1 MDNSRNNAVHTSAI
15 FVIDRPSRPDCL
27 RRRWEAVIPREEVAC
42 LLSTGRYLDLLARL
56 QEARAQFPRDLE
68 LLRSVRVIEDHL
80 KIRTATG

>member
-1 MDNSRNNAVHTSAI
+1 MEDSRNNSVRTSAI

-27 RRRWEAVIPREEVAC
+27 RRRWESVIPREEVAC
-42 LLSTGRYLDLLARL
+42 LLGAARYLDLLARL
-56 QEARAQFPRDLE
+56 QEARTQFPHDLE